1 MGVGHSSY
9 MHGFI
14 QWSKFT
20 PLWLF
25 GFGSSSGK
33 WLHTQ
38 ISVSVCEHPEFQ
50 HKNILLPSPSPP
62 PPHPAPLH
70 FWAHDRTVLAIMGF
84 VKFFLCLPFCSDAQD
99 SACMLLRAFNV
110 ISTKCSE
117 SVATASNV
125 HVHMAVRAAW
135 CFGRWIFHSCAV
147 SNPSLYIRYNTDLIS
162 QLISQI
168 VVRGP
173 MFFSSSVFNYF

>member
-9 MHGFI
+9 IHGFI

-25 GFGSSSGK
+25 GLGSSSGK

-38 ISVSVCEHPEFQ
+38 ISVSICEHPEFQ
-50 HKNILLPSPSPP
+50 HKNTLLPPPP

-84 VKFFLCLPFCSDAQD
+84 VKFFCACRSDAQD

-110 ISTKCSE
+110 ISTKFSE

-125 HVHMAVRAAW
+125 HVHIAVRAAW

-147 SNPSLYIRYNTDLIS
+147 SNPSSYIRYNTDLIS
-162 QLISQI
+162 QLISQLI
-168 VVRGP
+168 VRGA
-173 MFFSSSVFNYF
+173 MFFSSSVLN

>member
-1 MGVGHSSY
+1 MVAHADLCICLWASWVPAQEHITPIPISTPTPPSTIALLSSWQDRFSDN
-9 MHGFI
+9 GF
-14 QWSKFT
+14 
-20 PLWLF
+20 
-25 GFGSSSGK
+25 
-33 WLHTQ
+33 
-38 ISVSVCEHPEFQ
+38 CE
-50 HKNILLPSPSPP
+50 
-62 PPHPAPLH
+62 
-70 FWAHDRTVLAIMGF
+70 V
-84 VKFFLCLPFCSDAQD
+84 FLCLPFCSDAQD